1 MTCPKPER
9 VCPCGGPMPPYS
21 SMCRPCE
28 AQTPHCENCGDL
40 LRVPHWTAP
49 TGRCTTVA
57 PAVVETPKES
67 AKGQM
72 PMNLED
78 P

>member
-1 MTCPKPER
+1 
-9 VCPCGGPMPPYS
+9 MPPYS
-21 SMCRPCE
+21 SMCRECE
-28 AQTPHCENCGDL
+28 GQTPHCQNCGDL
-40 LRVPHWTAP
+40 LRVPHWTSQ

-57 PAVVETPKES
+57 PAVVETVEEG

-72 PMNLED
+72 PMNLGD